1 MKCVPSQR
9 VSMKQY
15 DVWVVCRKD
24 LVDSIG
30 GEILSAYC
38 SCTAGFYGSCNHVAG
53 LLFRVEAAVLTGL
66 SNPTCASVS
75 AAWKIPSTKKQIMPD
90 EISKFT
96 FTNKTYLKKATQES
110 EEARKE
116 RAETEQNF
124 RVMTIQIQMQSIA
137 KS

>member
-1 MKCVPSQR
+1 
-9 VSMKQY
+9 
-15 DVWVVCRKD
+15 
-24 LVDSIG
+24 
-30 GEILSAYC
+30 
-38 SCTAGFYGSCNHVAG
+38 
-53 LLFRVEAAVLTGL
+53 
-66 SNPTCASVS
+66 
-75 AAWKIPSTKKQIMPD
+75 MPD

-96 FTNKTYLKKATQES
+96 FTNKNYLKKATQES